1 MSEKKGLK
9 QSRLPFQIIST
20 SPKVSGEHKASP
32 VPVEK
37 SSPKTPVTSRKRKP
51 SNEGDNIRSSKIGRT
66 NSKENII
73 AEQDPIEIVDSS
85 DEEVS
90 AVNTTLDESI
100 VSVTETTPTAAKK
113 STPQE
118 KKLRI
123 KIQSCSKRKQVVKP
137 IEVHPDDSVVYL
149 DDEEIQSAMNKKST
163 KKSEKKKATNQK
175 VLREKSK
182 RIKKSL
188 NLNQD
193 EDQGTKTEKAVETK
207 TSESMEIDDE
217 VHVFDDNDNERSDV
231 ESSAAED
238 KIAAVKDRLEE
249 SMDKMLRECKTVS
262 IVLNKVS
269 MDDNKEVDTSII
281 QEKLDESKTDLDE
294 SVMSSEKDESPEK
307 SMSES
312 EESPKVANN
321 NELSEEISKLVDN
334 SPQSDDSA
342 NKDLHDEFVEIFTD
356 DEKKSPTNPN
366 TPNITKTTLNLTP
379 KALAR
384 RKDQEAKRI
393 EKELQRQKEKDEKE
407 KQRIKE
413 KEMRDEAKRKER
425 EEKEELRKREKEERE
440 KKRLAELEK
449 KEEEKRQKEDERKRL
464 AEQKEEEKR
473 MKDEERRQKEEERK
487 RQNEAREEE
496 KKKKELE
503 KIKEDER
510 KKKAAQAFTKFFVA
524 KKKNDPQIDDDAS
537 KESAECSDVA
547 IGNFMPFQIHGKMRL
562 APRIRNEISKAQK
575 ERLDEILKSDGS
587 NNDRSKLYVQQLK
600 SVDYVPKSSSK
611 TWPEEDKDD
620 EIVVIDELEGVGEDI
635 KEDEAH
641 SKIKYRA
648 KLLLFE
654 ENKRPAYYGTWRK
667 KSKSITA
674 RRPFVQ
680 DSKFFDYEVDSD
692 DEWEE
697 EEPGES
703 LHGSD
708 SEKEKEKDD
717 DDYELDD
724 DFFVPHGH
732 LSEDEKQNDDEI
744 MDDNSPETQKA
755 KLKVLQ
761 QEFAAEM
768 KKKTEKIKP
777 RLIGCIW
784 MNGDEDED
792 GGSKNANLETKY
804 HCSDIIWRILKARE
818 MFSSGDEIKM
828 EDFEPEI
835 IESEE
840 DNHTEEKSSTKQPK
854 TPAQIRVRIKLE
866 GESVKELIRL
876 VNYNINSK
884 KFIIKE
890 YQAYRLKNYHKLPEF
905 HEFQVKSVEE
915 KINEVSVYKTCPEEG
930 PLFGKKCWCVK
941 EDVIKEYFGDE
952 KLPMPNQWTY
962 ILEKEKKTKPPA
974 VDSKKGSR
982 EVTPTDEKMS
992 VTENPQS
999 TELMTVPESPK
1010 PINSSKITNFVKSSP
1025 KSASATKPKAVQSPK
1040 PSTSKTPI
1048 QNKPTTNASPKVQST
1063 AANSGKKRVAI
1074 LMSVQRGQSINQE
1087 KKNLVINE
1095 FLQTNQKKDVPP
1107 LNENEIIEID

>member
-1 MSEKKGLK
+1 MSEKKSLK

-20 SPKVSGEHKASP
+20 SPKVSGEHKTSA

-51 SNEGDNIRSSKIGRT
+51 SNDGDNIRSSKIGRT

-85 DEEVS
+85 EEEIS
-90 AVNTTLDESI
+90 AVNTTLNESI
-100 VSVTETTPTAAKK
+100 VSVTDTTPTAVKIV
-113 STPQE
+113 SPQE

-123 KIQSCSKRKQVVKP
+123 KIQSCSKRKQVIKP
-137 IEVHPDDSVVYL
+137 IEVHPDDSIVYL

-163 KKSEKKKATNQK
+163 KKSEKKKASTQK

-182 RIKKSL
+182 KIKKSL
-188 NLNQD
+188 NLNPD
-193 EDQGTKTEKAVETK
+193 EDQSTKNGKILETK
-207 TSESMEIDDE
+207 ETEVMEIDDKM
-217 VHVFDDNDNERSDV
+217 HASDDNDNERSPV
-231 ESSAAED
+231 ETSVAE
-238 KIAAVKDRLEE
+238 IKDRLDL
-249 SMDKMLRECKTVS
+249 SMDQMLRECKTVS

-269 MDDNKEVDTSII
+269 TADTSIF
-281 QEKLDESKTDLDE
+281 DESKTDLDE
-294 SVMSSEKDESPEK
+294 SEKDESPEK
-307 SMSES
+307 RISES
-312 EESPKVANN
+312 DESPKVSNH

-356 DEKKSPTNPN
+356 DEKKSPTNLN
-366 TPNITKTTLNLTP
+366 TPNITETTPNLTP

-384 RKDQEAKRI
+384 RKDLEAKRI
-393 EKELQRQKEKDEKE
+393 EKELQRQKEKDERE

-496 KKKKELE
+496 KKKKEME
-503 KIKEDER
+503 KIKDEER

-575 ERLDEILKSDGS
+575 ECLDEILKSDGS
-587 NNDRSKLYVQQLK
+587 KIDRSKLYIQQLK
-600 SVDYVPKSSSK
+600 SVDYVPKSSTK

-620 EIVVIDELEGVGEDI
+620 DIVIVDELEGVGEDI

-648 KLLLFE
+648 KLLLFK
-654 ENKRPAYYGTWRK
+654 ENRRPAYYGTWRK

-680 DSKFFDYEVDSD
+680 DAKFFDYEVDSD

-854 TPAQIRVRIKLE
+854 TPAQIKVRIKLE

-884 KFIIKE
+884 KFLIKE
-890 YQAYRLKNYHKLPEF
+890 YQAYRLKNYHKLSDF

-915 KINEVSVYKTCPEEG
+915 KLNEISMYKTCPEEG

-962 ILEKEKKTKPPA
+962 ILEKEKKIKPPVA
-974 VDSKKGSR
+974 DSKKGSR
-982 EVTPTDEKMS
+982 EVTPTDEKIS

-999 TELMTVPESPK
+999 TESMAVPESPK
-1010 PINSSKITNFVKSSP
+1010 PIISSKITSFVKSSP
-1025 KSASATKPKAVQSPK
+1025 KPVSVPKNVQSPK

-1048 QNKPTTNASPKVQST
+1048 QNKPTTNTSTQVQSK

-1074 LMSVQRGQSINQE
+1074 LMSVERGQSINQD
-1087 KKNLVINE
+1087 KKNQVINQ
-1095 FLQTNQKKDVPP
+1095 FLKTNQKKDVPP
-1107 LNENEIIEID
+1107 LNETDVIEID